1 MSSEGKLAD
10 SAAEDKPS
18 EPSILKNETLAIPS
32 LEHAG
37 GPKSIP
43 KPDEVLET
51 HAETVPPK
59 PTKLSPLLASCCCCC
74 AGACW
79 HGCWLVLVLL
89 LQVMLLQVVLLVWWC
104 AGVVVLMLLL
114 LACAMHGVAATCGVH
129 HQPPCAAKHQT
140 AQHAAKQPMA
150 LSSICGRGCAH
161 LVLVAV
167 VMCCAWVGAVVS
179 WVLA

>member
-59 PTKLSPLLASCCCCC
+59 PTKLSPLEIVQIFKSIDKSSTFE
-74 AGACW
+74 
-79 HGCWLVLVLL
+79 VPTE
-89 LQVMLLQVVLLVWWC
+89 QFI
-104 AGVVVLMLLL
+104 
-114 LACAMHGVAATCGVH
+114 AALKSS
-129 HQPPCAAKHQT
+129 PDAAEKFGMEKDFQ
-140 AQHAAKQPMA
+140 KEDA
-150 LSSICGRGCAH
+150 LKDSY
-161 LVLVAV
+161 
-167 VMCCAWVGAVVS
+167 
-179 WVLA
+179 VLAFGKFDRKSTKSITVRFRHLRVDFHTLRLEHSNQQRGYTS